1 MTRRSLICGVL
12 TSSAALAIDL
22 HPPAGK
28 FKAKTLDG
36 ETFDNQ
42 SVAGKVVLIQFWA
55 TWCQYCRSDE
65 SSVETIVREF
75 SSKGL
80 IVLAVDVGESKKK
93 VKQYLEK
100 SPRSCKIVL
109 TEDTNLA
116 AWYAAKTYPYYVL
129 IDREGKLAGE
139 QKGAGGQ
146 TSLRR
151 LLHKSGL
158 DSE

>member
-1 MTRRSLICGVL
+1 MINN
-12 TSSAALAIDL
+12 
-22 HPPAGK
+22 
-28 FKAKTLDG
+28 
-36 ETFDNQ
+36 E

-65 SSVETIVREF
+65 PSVEAIVREF
-75 SSKGL
+75 GPKGL

-93 VKQYLEK
+93 VRQYLEK
-100 SPRSCKIVL
+100 SPRTCQIVL

-139 QKGAGGQ
+139 QKGAAGEAA
-146 TSLRR
+146 LRR
-151 LLHKSGL
+151 LLRKGGL
-158 DSE
+158 ASD